1 MTINEEIYSSEG
13 MQTDEF
19 LIHNCK
25 EFCKRYRG
33 KIFAVT
39 NRSLV
44 KDGCFCEQIEKIGQ
58 VKPDS
63 IILREKDMSLAEYTS
78 LAEKI
83 LEITDRNH
91 IRCILH
97 NFPDAAI
104 QLNCKSIH
112 MPLGEL
118 CSIAG
123 NSYKTPLGNDF
134 LEHFD
139 VIGTSV
145 HSIEDVHLA
154 EELKATYVTAGH
166 IYETDCKKGLKPR
179 GLDFLRNICRETSL
193 PVYAI
198 GGIKFDCRQ
207 IDEILDC
214 GASGVCI
221 MSGFMN
227 I

>member
-1 MTINEEIYSSEG
+1 
-13 MQTDEF
+13 
-19 LIHNCK
+19 
-25 EFCKRYRG
+25 
-33 KIFAVT
+33 
-39 NRSLV
+39 
-44 KDGCFCEQIEKIGQ
+44 
-58 VKPDS
+58 
-63 IILREKDMSLAEYTS
+63 
-78 LAEKI
+78 
-83 LEITDRNH
+83 
-91 IRCILH
+91 
-97 NFPDAAI
+97 
-104 QLNCKSIH
+104 

-139 VIGTSV
+139 VRGTAV
-145 HSIEDVHLA
+145 HSIEDVHRA

-166 IYETDCKKGLKPR
+166 IYETDCKKGLNPR
-179 GLDFLRNICRETSL
+179 GLDFLRNICSETSL

-214 GASGVCI
+214 GASGACI

>member
-1 MTINEEIYSSEG
+1 MAINEEINSSES
-13 MQTDEF
+13 MQTDES
-19 LIHNCK
+19 LIQNCK

-44 KDGCFCEQIEKIGQ
+44 NEGCFYEQIERIGQ
-58 VKPDS
+58 AKPDS
-63 IILREKDMSLAEYTS
+63 IILREKDMSLSEYTL

-83 LEITDRNH
+83 LDIAYRNN

-104 QLNCKSIH
+104 QLNCRNIH

-118 CSIAG
+118 KALADNG
-123 NSYKTPLGNDF
+123 YKTHLGNDF
-134 LEHFD
+134 LEHFN

-145 HSIEDVHLA
+145 HSIDDLHLA
-154 EELKATYVTAGH
+154 EELRATYVTAGH

-207 IDEILDC
+207 IDEILGC
-214 GASGVCI
+214 GASGACI
-221 MSGFMN
+221 MSGFMK

>member
-1 MTINEEIYSSEG
+1 MNTI
-13 MQTDEF
+13 Q
-19 LIHNCK
+19 NCK
-25 EFCKRYRG
+25 EFCEKYRG

-44 KDGCFCEQIEKIGQ
+44 SEGGFYEQIEKIGQ
-58 VKPDS
+58 TKPGS
-63 IILREKDMSLAEYTS
+63 LILREKDMSLSEYIL

-83 LEITDRNH
+83 LEIADRNS

-104 QLNCKSIH
+104 QLNCRNIH

-118 CSIAG
+118 KALAD
-123 NSYKTPLGNDF
+123 NDYKTPLGNSF

-139 VIGTSV
+139 VIGTSI
-145 HSIEDVHLA
+145 HSTDELHLA

-214 GASGVCI
+214 GASGACI
-221 MSGFMN
+221 MSGFMK